1 VAFDPSEENLE
12 ILQEFLQESQEM
24 ILKAEETLLGLE
36 ALAQSGGSRYKGALD
51 QIFRLF
57 HSIKGGSGFLE
68 LTVLAQVTH
77 EAESYMDLFRTGVAL
92 VDAPA
97 VDLLCQAVDLI
108 KELLATVSEQQTDE
122 PCRSLARSMV
132 TLLQKASEALQRGD
146 EEEPAQEET
155 ASLAE
160 ASLAEASLAEASLAE
175 ASLAE
180 ASLAEALLAEA
191 SLAEALLAEPPVA
204 LAPLAAEPVTIHEVA
219 PPPRKAPSPPEPEGE
234 VAVAGGGQAGEG
246 TARVALS
253 KLDMLMDLV
262 GELIIAEAAVTH
274 SPDLEG
280 QMLEGFQKAAM
291 HLNRI
296 TRSLQDVAMSMRM
309 VPVRQTFRRM
319 LRVVRDVARE
329 VNKQVELILEGE
341 DTEIDKSVVE
351 GLTDPLVHIIRNAVD
366 HGLETTAERLAANK
380 LAQGVITLSATH
392 QSGEVWIRIADD
404 GKGLDRNKILTK
416 ARERGLVGA
425 EGDQMSD
432 RDVFDLLFMAGFS
445 TAATVTKISGR
456 GVGLDVVRRNIEQLG
471 GRVDIDS
478 VFGQGTAF
486 TLRIPLTLAII
497 EGMLIRVGRS
507 KYTLPLL
514 SVRETVRI
522 PPSALVR
529 LPGGQEVVRIRD
541 RILALVRL
549 HELYSIQ
556 SDSARIQDGLLLVV
570 ESGGERYCLFVD
582 DVIGQFQTVI
592 KSLGPYFQDV
602 PGISGCT
609 ILGNGEISLILDTAE
624 LRRLAL
630 PGARRSVMA
639 RAS

>member
-1 VAFDPSEENLE
+1 MAFDPSEENLE

-132 TLLQKASEALQRGD
+132 TLLQKASEALQGGGGE
-146 EEEPAQEET
+146 EEEPPAVEEP
-155 ASLAE
+155 AAE
-160 ASLAEASLAEASLAE
+160 
-175 ASLAE
+175 
-180 ASLAEALLAEA
+180 
-191 SLAEALLAEPPVA
+191 EPPVA
-204 LAPLAAEPVTIHEVA
+204 LAPLVVAEPATMIEA
-219 PPPRKAPSPPEPEGE
+219 SPPRKAPSPAAAPPEPEPDAGNGE
-234 VAVAGGGQAGEG
+234 RAGQAAES

-329 VNKQVELILEGE
+329 VNKQVDLTLDGE

-366 HGLETTAERLAANK
+366 HGLETTAERLAAGK
-380 LAQGVITLSATH
+380 PAQGVITLSATH

-432 RDVFDLLFMAGFS
+432 RDVFELLFMAGFS

-478 VFGQGTAF
+478 VFGRGTAF

-522 PPSALVR
+522 PPGALVR

-556 SDSARIQDGLLLVV
+556 PDSARIQDGLLLVV

-592 KSLGPYFQDV
+592 KSLGPYFQDI

-609 ILGNGEISLILDTAE
+609 ILGNGEISLIVDTNE

-630 PGARRSVMA
+630 PGARRAVMA